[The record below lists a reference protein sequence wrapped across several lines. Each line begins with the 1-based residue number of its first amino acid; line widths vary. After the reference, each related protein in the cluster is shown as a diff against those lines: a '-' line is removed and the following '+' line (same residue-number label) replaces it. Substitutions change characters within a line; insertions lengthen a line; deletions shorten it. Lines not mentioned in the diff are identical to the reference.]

1 MPANGLQSPSARREQ
16 TRSWIVHCLEMDQR
30 KSSATEHTLCALL
43 LAGSCLYVIASAAYQ
58 RQACSQAE
66 PMARPYAP
74 SPLRAIALAMRL
86 TAWGSVMVVVSP
98 AEQRLHG
105 ASAGLA

>member
-1 MPANGLQSPSARREQ
+1 
-16 TRSWIVHCLEMDQR
+16 
-30 KSSATEHTLCALL
+30 
-43 LAGSCLYVIASAAYQ
+43 
-58 RQACSQAE
+58 
-66 PMARPYAP
+66 MARTYAP